1 MGKIQ
6 FQGFLPLI
14 FCAIVIAG
22 LCFGQFIRPET
33 APCHAEL
40 CPEQCHPELVSGSH
54 FLSSSHIGQYV
65 KPLSQWDRLTM
76 FNLQTRVP
84 QFFNTLL
91 MMQVEGESLK
101 PKTPFWK
108 QAGIYGLEFAGAG
121 AGTTISLLCGLLFA
135 SEGGD
140 VIDNPQR
147 GAYIYVSGNMLFT
160 SSCTWATGFILK
172 QKGNWWKPA
181 IGTGVGCLIGIPIA
195 ALLADKYPEGTMNG
209 VALGILL
216 STPPLGAVIGYNLKK
231 GE

>member
-1 MGKIQ
+1 M
-6 FQGFLPLI
+6 
-14 FCAIVIAG
+14 
-22 LCFGQFIRPET
+22 
-33 APCHAEL
+33 
-40 CPEQCHPELVSGSH
+40 S
-54 FLSSSHIGQYV
+54 
-65 KPLSQWDRLTM
+65 
-76 FNLQTRVP
+76 NLQVRIP
-84 QFFNTLL
+84 QFFNTIL
-91 MMQVEGESLK
+91 MMQVEGESLQL
-101 PKTPFWK
+101 KTSFWK
-108 QAGIYGLEFAGAG
+108 QAGIYGLEFVGAG

-147 GAYIYVSGNMLFT
+147 GAYIYVAGNMLFT

-216 STPPLGAVIGYNLKK
+216 STPPLGAVIGYNLKRENEK
-231 GE
+231 